1 MKRTLIHIDEELCN
15 GCGVCIPNCPEGAIQ
30 LIDGKARLISDL
42 LCDGLG
48 ACLGIC
54 PVGAISFEEREAA
67 PYDERAVMAN
77 VVKGGPNVIKAHL
90 AHLRDHGQTEY
101 HEQALQYLHEYN
113 LPIPSAAPAAAPPT
127 GCPGMRMVNRT
138 RAAAPAATPAG
149 DAPVAASEL
158 RQWPLQLHLLNPD
171 ASFFTNA
178 HLLVAAD
185 CVPFAFANFHRQLL
199 RGKTL
204 IMFCPK
210 LDHNQE
216 EYVAKLTAIFE
227 RQQIQSITI
236 AHMEVPCCSGVRRL
250 VEAAQQQAGTS
261 VAIHDITITLEGD
274 IRE

>member
-1 MKRTLIHIDEELCN
+1 
-15 GCGVCIPNCPEGAIQ
+15 

-48 ACLGIC
+48 ACLGTC

-101 HEQALQYLHEYN
+101 HEQALRYLREHN
-113 LPIPSAAPAAAPPT
+113 LPIPAAAPAAAPPA

-138 RAAAPAATPAG
+138 RTAVPSATPAD

-171 ASFFTNA
+171 APFFTNA

-216 EYVAKLTAIFE
+216 EYVAKLRAIFE